1 MNYEATAQKVLNKI
15 EKYGGSVEIF
25 SSSVADP
32 IKGTVSPGVVVYS
45 GKALFTQYDRRLV
58 DGINIKSSDIQ
69 MLMPATPDTAKI
81 SEGFSVVTK
90 TGQYSVVATP
100 KVDVT
105 GSDPLL
111 YKVQIR

>member
-1 MNYEATAQKVLNKI
+1 MNYEAIARKALEKI
-15 EKYGGSVEIF
+15 KKYGGDVDVF

-32 IKGTVSPGVVVYS
+32 IKGEVSPGVIVYS

-58 DGINIKSSDIQ
+58 DGVNIKSSDIQ
-69 MLMPATPDTAKI
+69 MLMPATAETAKI
-81 SEGFSVVTK
+81 SEGFSVVTR